1 MIFPVLVWDFGW
13 VILQI
18 IRRNPSNDTAGE
30 KEAFWRNCRYKATAW
45 CPFSPAKAQEIYH
58 NYLWQRLFA
67 QQAAKPNNFQASQK
81 KKQKRTS
88 GVVGTYDNCCSVN
101 ILNIYKKI
109 YKIEKEWLFDDIVL
123 AAQYTMTIT
132 TNIHRGSS
140 KLWFKGS
147 CALLQCFSDERK
159 AKNDCLM
166 IACDT
171 DSSWLLEAGR
181 REGQPSSLCP
191 DYSQPDCIGTRRT
204 LGGFTCNEEK
214 I

>member
-1 MIFPVLVWDFGW
+1 MERIYYHNSKRPIWAERISVYFMIFPVLVWDFGW

-45 CPFSPAKAQEIYH
+45 CPFSLAKAQEIYH

-132 TNIHRGSS
+132 TNI
-140 KLWFKGS
+140 KGVKNCDLKAAVHS
-147 CALLQCFSDERK
+147 CNVSRMRERQR
-159 AKNDCLM
+159 M
-166 IACDT
+166 IV
-171 DSSWLLEAGR
+171 WW
-181 REGQPSSLCP
+181 
-191 DYSQPDCIGTRRT
+191 
-204 LGGFTCNEEK
+204 
-214 I
+214 